1 MSPESPEDEI
11 PTLTDVVDVEA
22 STLSDEAFEE
32 LHAELTARVL
42 ALADELLQAA
52 GREVQTILFE
62 HVSEQLRER
71 LPDLIDEAL
80 RARFPPAVSVPPE
93 TQEETQD

>member
-1 MSPESPEDEI
+1 MSPESHDDDI
-11 PTLTDVVDVEA
+11 PTLTEVVAVEMPA
-22 STLSDEAFEE
+22 LSDEAFEE

-52 GREVQTILFE
+52 GREVQGILFE
-62 HVSEQLRER
+62 HVSERLRER

-80 RARFPPAVSVPPE
+80 RARFSPAEPVPPE
-93 TQEETQD
+93 TQE